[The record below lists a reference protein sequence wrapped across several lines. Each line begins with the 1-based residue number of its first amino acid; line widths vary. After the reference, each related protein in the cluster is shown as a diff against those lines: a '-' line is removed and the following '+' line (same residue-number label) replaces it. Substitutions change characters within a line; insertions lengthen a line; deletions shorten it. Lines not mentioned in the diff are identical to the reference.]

1 MGIDTACMVE
11 EVPKDSIK
19 QSVVESEA
27 SERMLEKRKPDLA
40 VRCLEMLADGVGYRK
55 VKKETGL
62 SFNAIASLKGRHKE
76 ALEVRREELAK
87 DGFELLEKYRLLLN
101 MKLEGLAEDSDLLKK
116 EGLKDLHTGYAILQD
131 KALQAVEGNKVTVV
145 HRKEGPSLEDAM
157 AAIQEAQK
165 RVKGEAIDV

>member
-1 MGIDTACMVE
+1 
-11 EVPKDSIK
+11 
-19 QSVVESEA
+19 
-27 SERMLEKRKPDLA
+27 
-40 VRCLEMLADGVGYRK
+40 
-55 VKKETGL
+55 
-62 SFNAIASLKGRHKE
+62 
-76 ALEVRREELAK
+76 LAK

-165 RVKGEAIDV
+165 RVKGEAINV

>member
-1 MGIDTACMVE
+1 MCIVDG
-11 EVPKDSIK
+11 VPRDSIK
-19 QSVVESEA
+19 KSVVESEA

-40 VRCLEMLADGVGYRK
+40 VRCLEMLADGDGYRK

-87 DGFELLEKYRLLLN
+87 DGFELLEKYRMLLN
-101 MKLEGLAEDSDLLKK
+101 MKLEGLAEDSELLKK

-157 AAIQEAQK
+157 AAIEEAQK

>member
-1 MGIDTACMVE
+1 M
-11 EVPKDSIK
+11 PKDSIK

-40 VRCLEMLADGVGYRK
+40 VRCLEMLADGIRYRK

-62 SFNAIASLKGRHKE
+62 SFNAIASLKGRHKD

-101 MKLEGLAEDSDLLKK
+101 MKLEGLAAETEELRLADANTKLTIR
-116 EGLKDLHTGYAILQD
+116 EGEQQIAD
-131 KALQAVEGNKVTVV
+131 
-145 HRKEGPSLEDAM
+145 
-157 AAIQEAQK
+157 
-165 RVKGEAIDV
+165 KGEGITEL